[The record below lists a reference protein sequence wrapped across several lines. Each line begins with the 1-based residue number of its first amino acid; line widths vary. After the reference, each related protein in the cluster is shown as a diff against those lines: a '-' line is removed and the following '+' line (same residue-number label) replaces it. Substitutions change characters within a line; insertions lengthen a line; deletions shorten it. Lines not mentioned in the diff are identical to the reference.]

1 MAKSRNNALEFSSA
15 GSVILK
21 KGTTDTSA
29 GSIVINAADGATAG
43 SFGAIQFLKDST
55 LSALTATN
63 VENSA
68 DLLTSFGAGTII
80 YGNFTSVTISGGLVQ
95 LHKV

>member
-15 GSVILK
+15 GS
-21 KGTTDTSA
+21 
-29 GSIVINAADGATAG
+29 IVLNAADGATAG

-63 VENSA
+63 VDNSA

-80 YGNFTSVTISGGLVQ
+80 YGNFTSVTVSGAGSLVQ

>member
-1 MAKSRNNALEFSSA
+1 MAKSRNNALEFSC
-15 GSVILK
+15 
-21 KGTTDTSA
+21 A

-63 VENSA
+63 VDNSA

-80 YGNFTSVTISGGLVQ
+80 YGNFTSVTVSGAASLVQ

>member
-1 MAKSRNNALEFSSA
+1 MASSRNNALEFS
-15 GSVILK
+15 
-21 KGTTDTSA
+21 SA

-63 VENSA
+63 VTNSA
-68 DLLTSFGAGTII
+68 DLLTSLGAGTII
-80 YGNFTSVTISGGLVQ
+80 YGNFTPLLLAVDLVQ

>member
-1 MAKSRNNALEFSSA
+1 MAKSRNNALEFS
-15 GSVILK
+15 
-21 KGTTDTSA
+21 SA

-63 VENSA
+63 VDYSA

-80 YGNFTSVTISGGLVQ
+80 YGNFTSVTVSGAASLVQ

>member
-1 MAKSRNNALEFSSA
+1 MASSRNNALEFSS
-15 GSVILK
+15 V
-21 KGTTDTSA
+21 
-29 GSIVINAADGATAG
+29 GSIVINAADGVVTG

-55 LSALTATN
+55 LNGLLATN
-63 VENSA
+63 VTNSD

-80 YGNFTSVTISGGLVQ
+80 YGNFTSVSVSGAGSLVQ

>member
-1 MAKSRNNALEFSSA
+1 MASSRNNALEFSS
-15 GSVILK
+15 V
-21 KGTTDTSA
+21 

-43 SFGAIQFLKDST
+43 TFGAIQFLKDST

-68 DLLTSFGAGTII
+68 DLLNTSFGAGTII
-80 YGNFTSVTISGGLVQ
+80 YGNFTSVTVSGAASLVQ

>member
-15 GSVILK
+15 GS
-21 KGTTDTSA
+21 
-29 GSIVINAADGATAG
+29 IVINAADGEPAG

-63 VENSA
+63 VDNSA

-80 YGNFTSVTISGGLVQ
+80 YGNFTSVTVSGAASLVQ

>member
-15 GSVILK
+15 GS
-21 KGTTDTSA
+21 
-29 GSIVINAADGATAG
+29 IVINAADGATAG
-43 SFGAIQFLKDST
+43 KFGAIQFLKDST

-63 VENSA
+63 VDNSA

-80 YGNFTSVTISGGLVQ
+80 YGNFTSVTVSGAASLVQ